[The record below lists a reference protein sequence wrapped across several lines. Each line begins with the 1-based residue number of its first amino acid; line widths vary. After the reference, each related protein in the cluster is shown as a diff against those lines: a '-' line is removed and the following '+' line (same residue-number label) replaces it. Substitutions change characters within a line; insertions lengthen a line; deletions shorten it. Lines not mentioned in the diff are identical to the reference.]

1 METKLSNSPETLRE
15 SVPDTAGNDMRE
27 RIHRYDWAA
36 TQLGSIASWT
46 PQMHT
51 AVDLCLRSRL
61 CSCIYW
67 GEEAVIL
74 YNDAYGSI
82 LGTKHPWA
90 LGRTVN
96 EVWPEIIGVIG
107 PLMQRTL
114 ATGETT
120 GGDDVA
126 IFLDRSG
133 YVEEF
138 YCSFSYSPIINA
150 AGRIEAVFAT
160 LPETSQRV
168 IGERRLRTLQ
178 KLGADIREARH
189 PEEALEIAAAVFAQN
204 ARDVPFASLYL
215 WREDDPSAKLIA
227 AANIQRDTLLSPKQ
241 IRFDG
246 GDRWANLVEQ
256 ACAKGH
262 ALASLGEHDAPVPA
276 GAWTIPATQI
286 LALAFVPYQDSAPRG
301 LMLAGLNPY
310 KAFDAEHESFFR
322 LVADQVTRSLASAFT
337 HEQEEERLREF
348 QRRARYAQ
356 EAERLRIARD
366 LHDTLLQSIQG
377 LRFLLEAGI
386 ERDDGGDESAR
397 ELFANALKAADQAIN
412 EGREVLS
419 LLRSTGN
426 RSDSFSAALAAICT
440 DITTGTA
447 ITFEIELRGP
457 DREFRPGVFTELL
470 GICREAVT
478 NVVRHADANH
488 ISITIGFHDPVM
500 IRVVDDGRGIED
512 RLLNDGR
519 AGHYGLTGM
528 RERAA
533 AVGADLRIEAPAQ
546 GGTAITLSLRR
557 RLAFD
562 SSRVSSDSD
571 WRADST
577 V

>member
-1 METKLSNSPETLRE
+1 MDIKPSNSYEILSASGPG
-15 SVPDTAGNDMRE
+15 PGAGDNGMRE
-27 RIHRYDWAA
+27 RIRSYAWAR
-36 TQLGSIASWT
+36 TQLGPIESWS
-46 PQMHT
+46 PQMVT

-67 GEEAVIL
+67 GEDAVIL

-82 LGTKHPWA
+82 LGKKDPWA
-90 LGRTVN
+90 LGRTVS

-107 PLMQRTL
+107 PLMERTL

-126 IFLDRSG
+126 IFLDRLG

-150 AGRIEAVFAT
+150 DGRIEAVFAT

-178 KLGADIREARH
+178 KLGADLREARH
-189 PEEALEIAAAVFAQN
+189 PEETLEIAAAVFAQN

-215 WREDDPSAKLIA
+215 WREDDASAKLIA
-227 AANIQRDTLLSPKQ
+227 AANIQRDTFLSPKQ
-241 IRFDG
+241 IHFDER
-246 GDRWANLVEQ
+246 DRWASLVAV
-256 ACAKGH
+256 ACAEGH
-262 ALASLGEHDAPVPA
+262 ALAPLAKHDAPVPI
-276 GAWTIPATQI
+276 GAWTVPAKEI
-286 LALAFVPYQDSAPRG
+286 LALAFIPYQDSAPRG
-301 LMLAGLNPY
+301 LLLAGINPH

-337 HEQEEERLREF
+337 HEQEEERLREL
-348 QRRARYAQ
+348 QHRARYAQ

-386 ERDDGGDESAR
+386 ERDDGGDETAR
-397 ELFANALKAADQAIN
+397 ELFGNALKAADQAIN

-426 RSDSFSAALAAICT
+426 RSDSFSSALAAMCT
-440 DITTGTA
+440 EITAGTP
-447 ITFEIELRGP
+447 ITFDVELHGS
-457 DREFRPGVFTELL
+457 DREFRQDVISELL

-478 NVVRHADANH
+478 NVVQHSQASRL
-488 ISITIGFHDPVM
+488 SIVIHFHDPVT
-500 IRVVDDGRGIED
+500 IRIADDGRGIEEC
-512 RLLNDGR
+512 LLSEGR

-533 AVGADLRIEAPAQ
+533 SIGAHLDIDVPPQ
-546 GGTAITLSLRR
+546 GGTAVTLSLGQRF
-557 RLAFD
+557 AFE
-562 SSRVSSDSD
+562 
-571 WRADST
+571 ST
-577 V
+577 VTGRSRD

>member
-1 METKLSNSPETLRE
+1 MNPS
-15 SVPDTAGNDMRE
+15 TAHDILFASGPGTERTAMRE
-27 RIHRYDWAA
+27 RIRRYAWAD
-36 TQLGSIASWT
+36 TNLGPIESWSL
-46 PQMHT
+46 QMVT

-67 GEEAVIL
+67 GEDAVIL

-82 LGTKHPWA
+82 LGKKHPWA

-96 EVWPEIIGVIG
+96 EVWPEIIDVIG

-138 YCSFSYSPIINA
+138 YCSFSYAPIINA
-150 AGRIEAVFAT
+150 AGHIEAVFAT

-178 KLGADIREARH
+178 KLGADLREARH
-189 PEEALEIAAAVFAQN
+189 PEETLEIAAAVFAQN

-215 WREDDPSAKLIA
+215 WREDDASAKSIA
-227 AANIQRDTLLSPKQ
+227 AANIQRDTFLSPKQ
-241 IRFDG
+241 IRFEG
-246 GDRWANLVEQ
+246 RERWAKLVAV
-256 ACAKGH
+256 ACAEGH
-262 ALASLGEHDAPVPA
+262 ALATLEEHEAPVPT
-276 GAWTIPATQI
+276 GAWTVPARQI
-286 LALAFVPYQDSAPRG
+286 LALAFLPYQDSAPRG
-301 LMLAGLNPY
+301 LLLAGINPH
-310 KAFDAEHESFFR
+310 KAFDPEHESFFR

-337 HEQEEERLREF
+337 HEQEEERLREL

-366 LHDTLLQSIQG
+366 LHDTLLQSMQG
-377 LRFLLEAGI
+377 LRFLIEAGI
-386 ERDDGGDESAR
+386 ERDDGGDETAR

-426 RSDSFSAALAAICT
+426 RSDSFSSALAAICT
-440 DITTGTA
+440 EIIGDTA
-447 ITFEIELRGP
+447 ITFDVEMHGS
-457 DREFRPGVFTELL
+457 DREFRQDVVSELL

-478 NVVRHADANH
+478 NAVQHSQASRL
-488 ISITIGFHDPVM
+488 SIVIHFHDPVT
-500 IRVVDDGRGIED
+500 IRIADDGRGIEECL
-512 RLLNDGR
+512 RSEGR

-533 AVGADLRIEAPAQ
+533 TIGANLHIDVPRQ
-546 GGTAITLSLRR
+546 GGTAITLSLPERFAVESALTDR
-557 RLAFD
+557 
-562 SSRVSSDSD
+562 SRD
-571 WRADST
+571 
-577 V
+577 

>member
-1 METKLSNSPETLRE
+1 VERKPSSPAATPYA
-15 SVPDTAGNDMRE
+15 SDTGADGTDMRA
-27 RIHRYDWAA
+27 RIRRYDWAR
-36 TQLGSIASWT
+36 TQLGAIDSWT
-46 PQMHT
+46 PQLVT

-74 YNDAYGSI
+74 YNDAYASI

-90 LGRTVN
+90 LGRTVT
-96 EVWPEIIGVIG
+96 EVWPEIIDVIG

-126 IFLDRSG
+126 IFLDRAG

-138 YCSFSYSPIINA
+138 YCSFSYSPIMNA

-215 WREDDPSAKLIA
+215 WREDDPAAKLIA
-227 AANIQRDTLLSPKQ
+227 AANIQRDTFLSPRQ
-241 IRFDG
+241 ISFEGD
-246 GDRWANLVEQ
+246 DRWTDLVAR
-256 ACAKGH
+256 ACHNGH
-262 ALASLGEHDAPVPA
+262 ALATLCERDEPVPH
-276 GAWTIPATQI
+276 GAWTIPASQI
-286 LALAFVPYQDSAPRG
+286 LGLAFVPYQDSAPRG

-397 ELFANALKAADQAIN
+397 ELFENALKAADQAIN

-426 RSDSFSAALAAICT
+426 RSDSFSAALAALCT
-440 DITTGTA
+440 DITAGTA
-447 ITFEIELRGP
+447 ITFGIELHGP
-457 DREFRPGVFTELL
+457 DREFRQEVFGELL

-478 NVVRHADANH
+478 NVVRHADANQV
-488 ISITIGFHDPVM
+488 SIVIHFNDPVT
-500 IRVVDDGRGIED
+500 IRISDDGRGIED
-512 RLLNDGR
+512 CLLSEGR

-533 AVGADLRIEAPAQ
+533 AVGADLRIEAPPQ
-546 GGTAITLSLRR
+546 GGTAVTLSLRQ
-557 RLAFD
+557 RLAFEASGSVRHDD
-562 SSRVSSDSD
+562 SHTD
-571 WRADST
+571 AT
-577 V
+577 P

>member
-1 METKLSNSPETLRE
+1 MNIKASNSHKILSAVGPG
-15 SVPDTAGNDMRE
+15 AGDDGMRE
-27 RIHRYDWAA
+27 RIRSFAWNR
-36 TQLGSIASWT
+36 TKLGPIDSWS
-46 PQMHT
+46 PQMIT

-67 GEEAVIL
+67 GEDAVIL

-90 LGRTVN
+90 LGRTVR

-138 YCSFSYSPIINA
+138 YCSFSYSPIINS
-150 AGRIEAVFAT
+150 AGRIEGVFAT

-178 KLGADIREARH
+178 KLGADLREAKH
-189 PEEALEIAAAVFAQN
+189 PEETLEIAAAVFAQN
-204 ARDVPFASLYL
+204 DRDVPFASLYQ
-215 WREDDPSAKLIA
+215 WREDDASASLIA
-227 AANIQRDTLLSPKQ
+227 AANIQHDTFLSPKK
-241 IRFDG
+241 IHFET
-246 GDRWANLVEQ
+246 GDRWAKLVAV
-256 ACAKGH
+256 ACDKGH
-262 ALASLGEHDAPVPA
+262 ALATLEEHEAPVPT
-276 GAWTIPATQI
+276 GAWAVATRQI
-286 LALAFVPYQDSAPRG
+286 LALAFLPYQDSAPRG
-301 LMLAGLNPY
+301 LLLAGINPH
-310 KAFDAEHESFFR
+310 KAFDQEHESFFR

-337 HEQEEERLREF
+337 HEQEEERLREL
-348 QRRARYAQ
+348 QHRARYAQ

-386 ERDDGGDESAR
+386 ERDDGSDETAR
-397 ELFANALKAADQAIN
+397 ELFANALTAADQAIT

-419 LLRSTGN
+419 LLRSTGI
-426 RSDSFSAALAAICT
+426 RSDSFTSALAAMCT
-440 DITTGTA
+440 ELTAGTS
-447 ITFEIELRGP
+447 ITFDVELHGS
-457 DREFRPGVFTELL
+457 DREFRQDVVNELL

-478 NVVRHADANH
+478 NAVQHSQASCL
-488 ISITIGFHDPVM
+488 SIAIHFHDPVV
-500 IRVVDDGRGIED
+500 IRIADDGRGIED
-512 RLLNDGR
+512 CLLSEGR

-533 AVGADLRIEAPAQ
+533 TIGANLHIEVPPQ
-546 GGTAITLSLRR
+546 GGTAITLNLSERF
-557 RLAFD
+557 AFD
-562 SSRVSSDSD
+562 PTLTGRP
-571 WRADST
+571 RE
-577 V
+577 

>member
-1 METKLSNSPETLRE
+1 MRKENVSVNSTASNSHEIL
-15 SVPDTAGNDMRE
+15 SAAGPGAGDDGMRE
-27 RIHRYDWAA
+27 RIRRFAWDH
-36 TQLGSIASWT
+36 TQLGPIDSWS
-46 PQMHT
+46 PQLVT

-67 GEEAVIL
+67 GEDAVIL

-90 LGRTVN
+90 LGRTVR

-138 YCSFSYSPIINA
+138 YCSFSYSPIINS

-178 KLGADIREARH
+178 KLGADLREARH
-189 PEEALEIAAAVFAQN
+189 PEETLEIAAAVFAQN
-204 ARDVPFASLYL
+204 ARDLPFAALYL
-215 WREDDPSAKLIA
+215 WREDDASASLIA
-227 AANIQRDTLLSPKQ
+227 AANIQRGTSLSPGQ
-241 IRFDG
+241 IHFEA
-246 GDRWANLVEQ
+246 GDRWARLVAV
-256 ACAKGH
+256 ACAEGH
-262 ALASLGEHDAPVPA
+262 ALTTPGEQDAPIPTGAWAVPA
-276 GAWTIPATQI
+276 SQLLG
-286 LALAFVPYQDSAPRG
+286 LAFLPYQDSAPRG
-301 LMLAGLNPY
+301 LLLAGINPH
-310 KAFDAEHESFFR
+310 KAFDAEYESFFR

-337 HEQEEERLREF
+337 HEQEEERLREL
-348 QRRARYAQ
+348 QHRARYAQ

-386 ERDDGGDESAR
+386 ERDDGGDATAR
-397 ELFANALKAADQAIN
+397 ELFADALTAADQAIN

-426 RSDSFSAALAAICT
+426 RRDSLSSAVAAICT
-440 DITTGTA
+440 EITAGRS
-447 ITFEIELRGP
+447 ITFDVALHGSE
-457 DREFRPGVFTELL
+457 REFHQDVVSELL

-478 NVVRHADANH
+478 NAVQHSQASQL
-488 ISITIGFHDPVM
+488 SIEIHFHDPVT
-500 IRVVDDGRGIED
+500 IRIADDGRGID
-512 RLLNDGR
+512 HGLLSEGR

-533 AVGADLRIEAPAQ
+533 TIGATITFDVPPQ
-546 GGTAITLSLRR
+546 GGTAITL
-557 RLAFD
+557 RLSERFAFEPTQTG
-562 SSRVSSDSD
+562 
-571 WRADST
+571 RAWN
-577 V
+577 